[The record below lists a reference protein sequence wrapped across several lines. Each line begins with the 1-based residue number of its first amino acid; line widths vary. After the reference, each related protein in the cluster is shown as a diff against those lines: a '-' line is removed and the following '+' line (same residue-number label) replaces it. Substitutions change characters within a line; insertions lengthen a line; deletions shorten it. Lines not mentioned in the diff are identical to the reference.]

1 MTAEQHVHV
10 SNVPAADMF
19 IRITV
24 LAAIAVTCFMIVRPF
39 LPILAWGIIIAIAVY
54 PWYSRLVVIVR
65 GKHRFSAALFCLA
78 LFIALILPFSL
89 IAETLAEGVHSLVV
103 HLQDGTLTIPPPPS
117 SVATWPIVGAPLS
130 DFWNLASTNL
140 GDALSR
146 FAPQLKALI
155 PVLLAASAG
164 LGSAVLQFLL
174 AILLAGFLLATGPT
188 NAKIVRLVFD
198 RLFLEKGPEFQELTE
213 ATIRSVTN
221 GIIGVAII
229 QTICAG
235 LGFILVGLPGAG
247 LWTMLFLVAAVLQ
260 VGVVVLIPAV
270 AFAFTITSTTGITLF
285 VGWCIVVALMDNVL
299 KPLLLGRGGKVPI
312 AVIFLGVIGGFM
324 AMGLIGLFV
333 GAIILSVGYKLLLAW
348 LSGAEL
354 EPSA

>member
-1 MTAEQHVHV
+1 MTAEQRVHTG
-10 SNVPAADMF
+10 NVPAADIF

-24 LAAIAVTCFMIVRPF
+24 LAIIAVTCFLIVRPF

-54 PWYSRLVVIVR
+54 PWYSKLVAIVR
-65 GKHRFSAALFCLA
+65 GKHRLAAALFCLA
-78 LFIALILPFSL
+78 LFIALIFPFSL

-188 NAKIVRLVFD
+188 NAKVVGLVFS

-213 ATIRSVTN
+213 ATVRSVTN

-247 LWTMLFLVAAVLQ
+247 LWIMLFLVAAVLQ
-260 VGVVVLIPAV
+260 VGVVVLIPAAVV
-270 AFAFTITSTTGITLF
+270 AFSIASTTSATF
-285 VGWCIVVALMDNVL
+285 FAVWCVVVGLMDNVL